1 MKASEKLKVRLKHG
15 NVWVT
20 NDTMQDPEG
29 DPVIIQVPKAA
40 VPAYVEQGYRPLK
53 DEEINPAETPA
64 AVKSANDTQN
74 AAKLANI
81 ANDKNNRR

>member
-40 VPAYVEQGYRPLK
+40 VPAYVDQGYRPLK
-53 DEEINPAETPA
+53 DEEINPAEKPA
-64 AVKSANDTQN
+64 AVKP
-74 AAKLANI
+74 AKEVEEPAKV
-81 ANDKNNRR
+81 ARR

>member
-29 DPVIIQVPKAA
+29 DPVIIQVPKLS
-40 VPAYVEQGYRPLK
+40 VPSYVEQGYRPLR
-53 DEEINPAETPA
+53 DEEINPAEKPV
-64 AVKSANDTQN
+64 AVK
-74 AAKLANI
+74 AAKEVEEPAKV
-81 ANDKNNRR
+81 ARR

>member
-29 DPVIIQVPKAA
+29 DPVIIQVPKLS
-40 VPAYVEQGYRPLK
+40 VPSYVEQGYRPLK
-53 DEEINPAETPA
+53 DEEINPAEKPV
-64 AVKSANDTQN
+64 AVKAVTDTTS